1 MKPADVVALPWD
13 SDASRGGHA
22 LVVGAE
28 RSEEGST
35 GVYFVELTGRR
46 VFVIKVTR
54 PDQFIPELFGNA
66 LAKCFDVPAPDMQP
80 VGRHTPLGRAI
91 IEGLLRFEAKMHN
104 HEKYWISSKLQII
117 SSFAHHFFFVMEYV
131 PGKSLFEADQLE
143 SEKTEA
149 AAEKGSAS
157 AEEAK
162 RDDWL
167 RSAVR
172 SDPSLESF
180 GAVVAL
186 DMILNNLDRV
196 RTARSWPESN
206 PENIFLSRAT
216 GQVVA
221 IDSVAAWGDYAGAL
235 GESSFRDRMR
245 EIENVVAELFGD
257 ETRNSEAFRQVQKL
271 LRDGL
276 SDTPL
281 ANKMWLDETRVR
293 NGPTGVDDDEP
304 LICLARPGRRHW
316 HRRRLGRRG
325 RFQESSASHRV
336 LVLCGRHRQQ
346 QI

>member
-1 MKPADVVALPWD
+1 MKIPGGSPKIFRRATRASGGSLDAACAALSATDCPKSWRPVTRKTFARLAAWKQRKIVAALRKPRPPPAYHFPHRAPDLVPMKPADVVALPWD

-117 SSFAHHFFFVMEYV
+117 SSFAHHFFFIMEYV

-180 GAVVAL
+180 GSVVAL

-196 RTARSWPESN
+196 PRRSWPSQTGEH
-206 PENIFLSRAT
+206 LRA
-216 GQVVA
+216 G
-221 IDSVAAWGDYAGAL
+221 
-235 GESSFRDRMR
+235 
-245 EIENVVAELFGD
+245 
-257 ETRNSEAFRQVQKL
+257 
-271 LRDGL
+271 
-276 SDTPL
+276 
-281 ANKMWLDETRVR
+281 
-293 NGPTGVDDDEP
+293 
-304 LICLARPGRRHW
+304 PGRRRETVLQRGETTPG
-316 HRRRLGRRG
+316 HR
-325 RFQESSASHRV
+325 ASRPP
-336 LVLCGRHRQQ
+336 
-346 QI
+346 